1 MQNDE
6 SLVIL
11 KEIQSLQEQQ
21 VASMNAMLLA
31 QQEYLTLYKSHLER
45 VEAINNQAERIQSKS
60 ESMMDVWKRGVGFV
74 FMIVILLVAYLSWI
88 LFFR

>member
-11 KEIQSLQEQQ
+11 KEIRSLQEEQ
-21 VASMNAMLLA
+21 VASMNAMLQA
-31 QQEYLTLYKSHLER
+31 QQEYLTLYRSHLER
-45 VEAINNQAERIQSKS
+45 VEAINKQAERIQSKG

-74 FMIVILLVAYLSWI
+74 LLIVILLVAYLSWI